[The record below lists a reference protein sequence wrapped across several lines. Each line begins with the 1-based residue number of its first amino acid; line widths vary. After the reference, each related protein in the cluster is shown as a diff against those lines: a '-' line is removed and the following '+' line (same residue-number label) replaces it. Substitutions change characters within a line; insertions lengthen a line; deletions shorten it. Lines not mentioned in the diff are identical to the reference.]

1 MLPSATLRSGVPG
14 VSNLIPS
21 RNCGYR
27 RVHSSLWAWP
37 LQLPRRRRQSG
48 ERGEWGRSQ
57 ARTPSRFLLRR
68 LCGALLSA
76 HVSFKDAWTEPRSGA
91 AGLWGGEAVGKSKH
105 AAWHIR
111 LRENKDEGCRA
122 VCRDQPPMPASEMAS
137 GRLCWG
143 SQSTGTIIR
152 GAPIC
157 VLLKAITNICYIS
170 LWIWYKNKQT
180 KKPWKGPP
188 TSTWY
193 HPMAVLGVLPASY
206 PTWWGS
212 RLNELDVNFFPS
224 SPFLFSLSLLLSDK
238 RSTSEQ
244 GPVAWKIKNKNDMEK
259 RIFLSP
265 VHIEIRIKI

>member
-1 MLPSATLRSGVPG
+1 MTLQQPSAKCFQVLPSGAVSLGSATWFQAGTVDTGEFIVPFGPDPCSCQGGGV
-14 VSNLIPS
+14 
-21 RNCGYR
+21 
-27 RVHSSLWAWP
+27 RV
-37 LQLPRRRRQSG
+37 G
-48 ERGEWGRSQ
+48 KRGEWRRSQ
-57 ARTPSRFLLRR
+57 GRTPSRFLLRR

-91 AGLWGGEAVGKSKH
+91 AGLWGGEAAGKSKH

-224 SPFLFSLSLLLSDK
+224 SPFPLLSFPALIWQKK
-238 RSTSEQ
+238 RLRARPS
-244 GPVAWKIKNKNDMEK
+244 GLKG
-259 RIFLSP
+259 
-265 VHIEIRIKI
+265 